1 MLSLENKK
9 ILLGITGSIAAYK
22 SCFLIRELIKARA
35 EVRCI
40 ATKSAL
46 DFVGGITFSTLSRN
60 ELISDL
66 HHGDSWNNHVELG
79 LWADAMLIAPASA
92 NSIAKAANGICDS
105 ALMAVYLSAKC
116 PVFWAPSMDLDMWH
130 HAATQNN
137 IEKLISYGNKIVP
150 VGDGELASGLIGK
163 GRMAEVDDILSF
175 LNESIGKT

>member
-1 MLSLENKK
+1 MENKK

-22 SCFLIRELIKARA
+22 SCFLIRELIKAKA
-35 EVRCI
+35 EVRCV

-46 DFVGGITFSTLSRN
+46 EFIGGITFSTLSKN

-66 HHGDSWNNHVELG
+66 HHGNNWNNHVELG
-79 LWADAMLIAPASA
+79 LWADAMVVAPASA

-105 ALMAVYLSAKC
+105 ALIAIYLSAKC

-130 HAATQNN
+130 HSATQQN
-137 IEKLISYGNKIVP
+137 IEKLISYGNSIIP

-163 GRMAEVDDILSF
+163 GRMAEVQDIIDYLQRS
-175 LNESIGKT
+175 L

>member
-1 MLSLENKK
+1 MTSLEGKK

-22 SCFLIRELIKARA
+22 SCFLIRELVKAKA

-40 ATKSAL
+40 ATRSAL
-46 DFVGGITFSTLSRN
+46 DFVGGISFSTLSKN

-66 HHGDSWNNHVELG
+66 TSGNNWNNHVDLG
-79 LWADAMLIAPASA
+79 LWADVMIVAPASA

-116 PVFWAPSMDLDMWH
+116 QVFWAPSMDLDMWNH
-130 HAATQNN
+130 PATQQN
-137 IEKLISYGNKIVP
+137 IDKLISYENKIIP

-163 GRMAEVDDILSF
+163 GRMAEVVDIIEF
-175 LNESIGKT
+175 LRLNIP